1 MAYGSRCA
9 AEARRARRSSRAV
22 GRQQAD
28 CDALRGERRFS
39 RACREASCRADLAR
53 GRCPGLGE
61 KLTTTSA
68 RTAPQGLQ
76 ADLRAATRSRAR
88 FTRTP
93 CCVRYECCATKDSSS
108 SDAGVAFRSPGRPN
122 VVSSSSARRSWSSSP
137 GTTAIAW
144 TNSSRS
150 SKTWAEPGASLKGY
164 SRTLGQAA
172 AMSPEWPTD
181 TSGLAVIAWVQRYRD
196 PMVVAERGQGA
207 TS

>member
-9 AEARRARRSSRAV
+9 AEARRARGSSRAV

-28 CDALRGERRFS
+28 CDALCGERRLS

-68 RTAPQGLQ
+68 RAAPQGLQ

-93 CCVRYECCATKDSSS
+93 CCVRYECWATKDSSRVPTRAWHFGRR
-108 SDAGVAFRSPGRPN
+108 DARTWCRRPAREGAGRVRPAPRLSPGRTRRDHRRRRPN
-122 VVSSSSARRSWSSSP
+122 LARRSRDIPAHSGRPQPCHPS
-137 GTTAIAW
+137 GQQT
-144 TNSSRS
+144 
-150 SKTWAEPGASLKGY
+150 
-164 SRTLGQAA
+164 GQA
-172 AMSPEWPTD
+172 WP
-181 TSGLAVIAWVQRYRD
+181 
-196 PMVVAERGQGA
+196 
-207 TS
+207 